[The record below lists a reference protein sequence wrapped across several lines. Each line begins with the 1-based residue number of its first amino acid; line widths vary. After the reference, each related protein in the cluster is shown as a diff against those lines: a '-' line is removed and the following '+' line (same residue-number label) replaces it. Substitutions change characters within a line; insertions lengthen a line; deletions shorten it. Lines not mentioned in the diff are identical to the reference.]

1 MCINICINVQL
12 KRFCPYSHSFPPVL
26 LSVSQAHSS
35 SAPIQVLETPLSGQ
49 VLMKI
54 SLKGLRG
61 SFIICLYNFFF

>member
-12 KRFCPYSHSFPPVL
+12 L

-35 SAPIQVLETPLSGQ
+35 SAPIQVLETYLSGQ

-61 SFIICLYNFFF
+61 SFIICL